1 MGSISSVLSVPLF
14 QNGRDRCESVF
25 LISQCVDDKT
35 RDSQESMETSRD
47 LSDASWFDQSASSLG
62 LVDEEERLPG
72 CGEQLGDDGK
82 GKESQR
88 DEDSSQEVN
97 LSEKR

>member
-1 MGSISSVLSVPLF
+1 M
-14 QNGRDRCESVF
+14 
-25 LISQCVDDKT
+25 
-35 RDSQESMETSRD
+35 
-47 LSDASWFDQSASSLG
+47 SDASWFDQSASSLG